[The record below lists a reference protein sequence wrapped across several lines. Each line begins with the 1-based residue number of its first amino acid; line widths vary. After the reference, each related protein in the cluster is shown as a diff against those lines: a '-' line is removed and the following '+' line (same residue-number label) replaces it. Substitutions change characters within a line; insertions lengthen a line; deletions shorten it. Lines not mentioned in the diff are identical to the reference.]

1 MTVQSS
7 IFLENVVVP
16 QVVKNLPAWSVTLNK
31 EHRLRVLKNGMPR
44 KMFGTK
50 TWEVGR
56 WRKLHNEEL
65 HNLYHCK
72 TSTG

>member
-1 MTVQSS
+1 MAVQSS
-7 IFLENVVVP
+7 VFLENAAFP
-16 QVVKNLPAWSVTLNK
+16 QIVKNLPAWSVTLK
-31 EHRLRVLKNGMPR
+31 EEHRLKVLKNGMQR

-50 TWEVGR
+50 TWEIGGL
-56 WRKLHNEEL
+56 RKLNYEEL